1 MAVVGLDFGCMN
13 AVVAQAERGGVTV
26 LLNEN
31 SKRLNACQVSFQG
44 KQRFLGEAAASIAR
58 SNYKNTVSCIKRF
71 IGRKYQEP
79 EVQQEMARV
88 PGLKFVE
95 LQNGDV
101 GVEVSYDGNPTQ
113 LTLQQCAAMMI
124 CKMSQ
129 ICEEATKGVPI
140 ADCVV
145 SVPAWFTNDQRLS
158 MLDACEIAGVRCL
171 RLMHDT
177 TATALE
183 YGIWRSAKKAFDA
196 EKAQRVLF
204 VDVGYSSYQ
213 VSVVDYVI
221 GKLTVKSTTY
231 DRTLGGRD
239 FDMRVA
245 EWIAAEFRAKHKCDP
260 MSSPKPRMKLLD
272 AAEKAKKTLSPH
284 GVAEAN
290 IYLECLMNDLDFN
303 CKLTLEKFE
312 ELVQPLLDRLLDP
325 VERALQDSETSID
338 QLHSVEICGGGSRV
352 ASVKRVLATKLN
364 TDQTQPNYGLKTTL
378 NADECTSKGCAM
390 QAAMLSPRFKVK
402 EYNILEATPFGVS
415 LSWDAPS
422 TKPMEGDESDDE
434 VNDSADVLLFPRN
447 GETPSTKR
455 LTFRRGEDFTIKASY
470 ADPAQLPEHVSP
482 AIGAFTVKGVPAGS
496 ARVRVNVSH
505 SVHGTV
511 QVASAQLVQEVP
523 DEEPKEDEKMDGGE
537 GKEERAEEKKEEA
550 KEEAKEPE
558 PTKKKRKYKKT
569 PLEVESSVA
578 RMTRQE
584 LNACLETEAQMAN
597 QDRVIRE
604 TNDMRNELEA
614 YIYKMRDEVIGDLR
628 PYVSDAAKQKFE
640 AGLNDAETWLYEG
653 DGYDATK
660 SQYAQRLKDVRNI
673 GDAAE
678 LRRKADRERPSL
690 VAELQAKVEA
700 LKTFCNSTS
709 EEHAHIGDDDRGTV
723 RDAASKAS
731 EWLLESLEKQGSLE
745 QCQDPVLLP
754 SHIKDKLYDL
764 DQATRPIL
772 TKPKP
777 LPPKPAPPP
786 PADAPPA
793 EAKEEDGDA
802 KMDDA
807 AAAPEDAAAAA
818 PEDAEMPDA
827 PAAD

>member
-1 MAVVGLDFGCMN
+1 
-13 AVVAQAERGGVTV
+13 
-26 LLNEN
+26 
-31 SKRLNACQVSFQG
+31 
-44 KQRFLGEAAASIAR
+44 
-58 SNYKNTVSCIKRF
+58 
-71 IGRKYQEP
+71 
-79 EVQQEMARV
+79 
-88 PGLKFVE
+88 
-95 LQNGDV
+95 
-101 GVEVSYDGNPTQ
+101 
-113 LTLQQCAAMMI
+113 
-124 CKMSQ
+124 
-129 ICEEATKGVPI
+129 
-140 ADCVV
+140 
-145 SVPAWFTNDQRLS
+145 
-158 MLDACEIAGVRCL
+158 MLVKLPGVRCL

-245 EWIAAEFRAKHKCDP
+245 EWIASEFRAKHKCDP
-260 MSSPKPRMKLLD
+260 MSSPKPRMKLLRRRGEGEED
-272 AAEKAKKTLSPH
+272 AVAARRRGGEHLL
-284 GVAEAN
+284 GVFDERFGLQLQAYPGEVRRVGPAVARSV
-290 IYLECLMNDLDFN
+290 IG
-303 CKLTLEKFE
+303 
-312 ELVQPLLDRLLDP
+312 PRG
-325 VERALQDSETSID
+325 RALADSETSID

-422 TKPMEGDESDDE
+422 TKPMEGDESDEE

-470 ADPAQLPEHVSP
+470 ADPAQLPEQVSP

-496 ARVRVNVSH
+496 ARVVRVNVSH

-523 DEEPKEDEKMDGGE
+523 DEEPKEDEKMDEGE
-537 GKEERAEEKKEEA
+537 GKEEKAEEKKRRRRRPRSRSRPRRSA
-550 KEEAKEPE
+550 STRRRPSRSRA
-558 PTKKKRKYKKT
+558 
-569 PLEVESSVA
+569 SVA
-578 RMTRQE
+578 RMTRQQ
-584 LNACLETEAQMAN
+584 LSACLETEAQMAN

-628 PYVSDAAKQKFE
+628 PYVSDDAKQKFE

-660 SQYAQRLKDVRNI
+660 SQYAQRLKDVRQV

-777 LPPKPAPPP
+777 LPPKAAPPP
-786 PADAPPA
+786 PRTRRPPRPRRRTATRRWTTPPPRRRTPRRRRPRTPRCPTRPRRTRPRPRRAPFWVHTYCLILAGEGSGAVP
-793 EAKEEDGDA
+793 
-802 KMDDA
+802 
-807 AAAPEDAAAAA
+807 
-818 PEDAEMPDA
+818 
-827 PAAD
+827 